1 MKPLRNHT
9 RFLFWFGSQA
19 ALCHSRPLERR
30 GIMRIMTLF
39 QPIVFS
45 GGRDEDILTSLAARL
60 ARFNRKT
67 EPAQREEIATASAG
81 HISSTLATALLPAI
95 DRHIERTF

>member
-60 ARFNRKT
+60 ARFNRNRWT
-67 EPAQREEIATASAG
+67 HIFHARNCVAS
-81 HISSTLATALLPAI
+81 
-95 DRHIERTF
+95 RH